1 MLSQYKPFRKKRS
14 LADLDFDFPENTNAV
29 GRLDENSEGLLILT
43 TDKTL
48 HHLLLHPSK
57 LHPRIYLVQVHGIV
71 TDHTTRILS
80 EGITIRV
87 KGEDYKTKPAQ
98 VSVCEAPAWLPER
111 GHPVGDH
118 FASSWLEMILIEGKN
133 HQVKKMTMQAG
144 HQTMRLIRVG
154 IENLAL
160 NFYTPGQVIEL
171 SKQEIFEK
179 LNINETVL
187 DEQCVSQNN

>member
-1 MLSQYKPFRKKRS
+1 MISQFISPIEHRK
-14 LADLDFDFPENTNAV
+14 LGELNFDFPQGTNAV

-57 LHPRIYLVQVHGIV
+57 LHPRIYLVQVHGVV

-80 EGITIRV
+80 EGIIIRV
-87 KGEDYKTKPAQ
+87 KGEDYMTKPAQ
-98 VSVCEAPAWLPER
+98 VRICEAPEWLPER

-118 FASSWLEMILIEGKN
+118 FASTWLEMILIEGKN

-154 IENLAL
+154 IENLSL
-160 NFYTPGQVIEL
+160 NFYTPGQVVEL
-171 SKQEIFEK
+171 NKEEIK
-179 LNINETVL
+179 KYRR
-187 DEQCVSQNN
+187 SM